1 MIKKK
6 YIYINNM
13 SLKLFLSLLKK
24 NKKNIKLNNLNKKKN
39 ILIKNYLKQNNLVKY
54 KKYKL
59 LNLNILQKK
68 KKKI

>member
-54 KKYKL
+54 KKNKL
-59 LNLNILQKK
+59 LN
-68 KKKI
+68 

>member
-39 ILIKNYLKQNNLVKY
+39 ILIKNYLKKNNLIKY

-59 LNLNILQKK
+59 
-68 KKKI
+68 

>member
-6 YIYINNM
+6 YIYINNI
-13 SLKLFLSLLKK
+13 SLKLFFSLLKK

-59 LNLNILQKK
+59 
-68 KKKI
+68 